1 MLAGVDARDYQV
13 LTKGLEKS
21 YSLGPWE
28 EPVRAL
34 RGLWLGVQPG
44 ECFGLLGVNGAGKTT
59 AFRLLSGE
67 FRARPILCAC
77 ISKTQHRQEAV
88 SVLWAGLGSFEQ
100 YKEALSVGSLFG
112 GEQFLLILRPRAVGR
127 SCLRA
132 CKPAWGTV
140 QGQDEGCNGRLVVQG
155 S

>member
-13 LTKGLEKS
+13 LAKGLEKS

-59 AFRLLSGE
+59 AFRLLSGW
-67 FRARPILCAC
+67 FRAWPIFWTC
-77 ISKTQHRQEAV
+77 ISNSQHRQEAV
-88 SVLWAGLGSFEQ
+88 SIRWAGLGSFEHS
-100 YKEALSVGSLFG
+100 KEALSV
-112 GEQFLLILRPRAVGR
+112 EIPFLGV
-127 SCLRA
+127 SSA
-132 CKPAWGTV
+132 C
-140 QGQDEGCNGRLVVQG
+140 
-155 S
+155 

>member
-13 LTKGLEKS
+13 LIEGLEKS

-59 AFRLLSGE
+59 AFRLLTGE
-67 FRARPILCAC
+67 LRARPGFCAC
-77 ISKTQHRQEAV
+77 SSNSYHRQE
-88 SVLWAGLGSFEQ
+88 G
-100 YKEALSVGSLFG
+100 
-112 GEQFLLILRPRAVGR
+112 
-127 SCLRA
+127 
-132 CKPAWGTV
+132 
-140 QGQDEGCNGRLVVQG
+140 N
-155 S
+155 